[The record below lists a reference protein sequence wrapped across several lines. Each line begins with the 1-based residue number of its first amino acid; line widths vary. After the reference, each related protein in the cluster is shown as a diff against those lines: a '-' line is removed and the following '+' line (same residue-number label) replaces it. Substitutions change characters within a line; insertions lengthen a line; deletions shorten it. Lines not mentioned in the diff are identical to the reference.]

1 MRIRRILLAIC
12 IIISFL
18 WNGSGNVLAMN
29 TGFSTENMA
38 PNDQQIFLSNIN
50 LYLITEE
57 PKKSTITC
65 FDVNDNGLIVVGSE
79 GSTKKSVSVYTSD
92 GTFNYG
98 YAFNCSGSF
107 GVEWDDNNIIIYFV
121 RSDVAALFD
130 AAGTNLELKKIQDT
144 TDNNSYWNHSVYST
158 QRTINEE
165 QYSMRNNMG
174 LLNIFASS
182 YSQLIKTNSD
192 GNTVIIYDASSEY
205 TTRFVTIFIA
215 VILFVAFIVLI
226 IILQFKKLKK
236 R

>member
-12 IIISFL
+12 IIILFL

-57 PKKSTITC
+57 PEKSTITC

-79 GSTKKSVSVYTSD
+79 DSTKKSVSVYTSD

-192 GNTVIIYDASSEY
+192 GNTVIIYDVSSEY